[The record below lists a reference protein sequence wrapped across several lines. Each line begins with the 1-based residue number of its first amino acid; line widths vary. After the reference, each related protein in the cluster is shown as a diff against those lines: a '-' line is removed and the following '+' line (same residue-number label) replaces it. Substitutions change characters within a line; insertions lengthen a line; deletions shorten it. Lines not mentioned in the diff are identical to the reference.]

1 MADESDQKE
10 TKKKPSEKPT
20 VPRSATE
27 VQKLKLEKLMKDP
40 DKTVSIPNLP
50 KQWKPSEAPEF
61 IRFVMGSS
69 AGAGSGEFHVYR
81 ATRRREYNRVA
92 FIEKT
97 TKQHELDES
106 YHKKLG
112 ENKSQAEEKTAKK
125 RAKGGDDQRQVDS
138 SDDDDDDEAQEDEE
152 PHFVVGGK

>member
-1 MADESDQKE
+1 MADESKME
-10 TKKKPSEKPT
+10 YTEKKPSEKPT

-27 VQKLKLEKLMKDP
+27 LQKLKLEKLMKDP
-40 DKTVSIPNLP
+40 DKTVSIPDRP
-50 KQWKPSEAPEF
+50 KQWKPSQAPEF

-97 TKQHELDES
+97 
-106 YHKKLG
+106 
-112 ENKSQAEEKTAKK
+112 AE
-125 RAKGGDDQRQVDS
+125 QV
-138 SDDDDDDEAQEDEE
+138 
-152 PHFVVGGK
+152 